1 MPGVDERIAYRTCP
15 LCEAGCGLE
24 ITLTRGDDGDE
35 HVKRIRG
42 DRDDVFSGGFIC
54 PKGSTLGHLHDDP
67 DRLRRPVVKR
77 DGEFV
82 EVDWDE
88 AFATIEA
95 GLLPILAEH
104 GRNSCAIY
112 LGNPG
117 AHSLAPLL
125 YNRTLIS
132 ALGTGN
138 RFSASTVD
146 QRPKELSASMMFGSV
161 AVRSPT

>member
-1 MPGVDERIAYRTCP
+1 MTDVDDTRTAIRTCP

-24 ITLTRGDDGDE
+24 ITLERDPAHPDGE
-35 HVKRIRG
+35 RVKRIRG
-42 DRDDVFSGGFIC
+42 DRDDVFSRGFIC

-77 DGEFV
+77 EGEFV
-82 EVDWDE
+82 EVGWDE

-95 GLLPILAEH
+95 GLLPLLDEH
-104 GRNSCAIY
+104 GRDACAIY

-117 AHSLAPLL
+117 AHSLGPLF
-125 YNRTLIS
+125 YNRTLIT
-132 ALGTGN
+132 ALGTRN

-146 QRPKELSASMMFGSV
+146 QRPKEISAGLMLANMAG
-161 AVRSPT
+161 